1 MGDDLDFEAWYL
13 AHHARMVA
21 ALVLTTGNA
30 DLARDAVDEAFAR
43 ALDRWERVSQ
53 MESPAGWTYRV
64 ALNAARRG
72 ERRRSLERRLLTRQ
86 FPEAVVPEPA
96 GELWAIVADLPRQ
109 QRAVVVLRYVADLTQ
124 VEIAQVLGISRS
136 TVASTLVDAHNKL
149 ARLIA
154 DESPEP
160 SPSSTEARGV

>member
-96 GELWAIVADLPRQ
+96 GEL
-109 QRAVVVLRYVADLTQ
+109 
-124 VEIAQVLGISRS
+124 
-136 TVASTLVDAHNKL
+136 
-149 ARLIA
+149 
-154 DESPEP
+154 
-160 SPSSTEARGV
+160 